1 MGCSSSKIDWR
12 ADRRLEFARDVF
24 ETKASLGNPNM
35 STKNVVVVPRD
46 RVLAWADGFPK
57 FEDCRADE
65 HVVAADLVGIPD
77 VRVLFFSH
85 RWQDAK
91 NNQADSSDNIQY
103 AVLKLYLNSPDGQ
116 KITHVWID
124 LSCINQDRGTKDQ
137 PNPEGLKEFFIK
149 LDNIGTAICCSA
161 EVLVVPRLHQM
172 EGVPEGHYYSDLQ
185 EYTGRGW
192 CVFESA
198 TARLMSCEIRLGL
211 VCGLVGDARFV
222 RMGGSGLAPG
232 KELSLEELRRGLG
245 TTGGHPLKKAALACL
260 PKKGEPGGG
269 APPPEELRR
278 AARANWEGAF
288 DPGAALA
295 ALCGFLGEDL
305 ACGLDYRIRASGK
318 AEKERQVKLKEG
330 RRRGNAVVM
339 QTEAATLTMSL
350 NPVPRQFQHIKAPQA
365 AKKTSALLSD
375 DGFTAVLDKE
385 VVTRLLVNGGAFVL
399 TGFEEVRPRPEQE
412 LQALVLEKLDL
423 DHEDGPKLDLTR
435 APFDPFNPGWKEGL
449 LPCEVGPVLAAVPAA
464 VLEKLGLAGALVAS
478 SGRRPLRL
486 DLGGNLIGPH
496 GARCL
501 REAVAGGG
509 LPPLSRLNL
518 CNCGLGVAGA
528 LHLADLLRDP
538 AAAAAL
544 EDLEDLELG
553 SNEVGEEGARAL
565 AAALPR
571 CPALRKLHLSYNRL
585 GEGGARALA
594 EALPQCPALE
604 QLELNNNGLGE
615 GAARALAEALPRC
628 PALRELGLSSNGVG
642 EEAKAAVRAA
652 WAVPLPDGTTLR
664 EGGPDLGV

>member
-35 STKNVVVVPRD
+35 STKNVVVVPRG

-211 VCGLVGDARFV
+211 VCGPVGDARFA
-222 RMGGSGLAPG
+222 RLGGSGLAPG
-232 KELSLEELRRGLG
+232 KELSLEELQRGLG
-245 TTGGHPLKKAALACL
+245 MHNLLGHPLKKAALACL

-269 APPPEELRR
+269 APPEELRR

-305 ACGLDYRIRASGK
+305 ERGLDYR
-318 AEKERQVKLKEG
+318 
-330 RRRGNAVVM
+330 VM

-435 APFDPFNPGWKEGL
+435 APFDPFNPWWKEGL

-518 CNCGLGVAGA
+518 YNCGLGVAGA

-544 EDLEDLELG
+544 EELELG

-594 EALPQCPALE
+594 EALP
-604 QLELNNNGLGE
+604 
-615 GAARALAEALPRC
+615 RC
-628 PALRELGLSSNGVG
+628 PALRGLGLSSNGVG